1 MSSLSCN
8 RLPKLANIGSVLA
21 AYMVQWSRGGRKFAM
36 AFSTITS
43 GIFLFGLTAARN
55 GTQINVLT
63 CFAALFENAFCTSLS
78 YFSLVTVN

>member
-1 MSSLSCN
+1 
-8 RLPKLANIGSVLA
+8 
-21 AYMVQWSRGGRKFAM
+21 M

-43 GIFLFGLTAARN
+43 GIFLLGLTAARN

-63 CFAALFENAFCTSLS
+63 CFAALFENAFCTLLS